1 MRQKTWSST
10 QWWCRYAQTSARPPA
25 RSRHLAAGKEAR
37 LPPPGPR
44 ARVAEVQPRSRWTGG
59 RVVRQRERPHR
70 LLEHRAHTPS
80 PAPRRP
86 QRTAP
91 DQDQQRRR
99 EGCPPLPHHLVCVE
113 KFTLPYLAYPRSL
126 PSLPP
131 SRNAQRGGTR
141 AGMPHAS
148 DGMPTGT
155 RAQGSKGLPARVGQ
169 ARGALG
175 EASASVHRQR
185 GLNPA
190 ALEAAGN
197 VRTKDQLRPC
207 RLVVEQEE
215 PQPRE
220 CHSADGAAR
229 RAVCSVAGWSI

>member
-1 MRQKTWSST
+1 MCELFRVKLLREIPHC
-10 QWWCRYAQTSARPPA
+10 WWILGRCLPPTKV
-25 RSRHLAAGKEAR
+25 SP
-37 LPPPGPR
+37 LPPPLTTLC
-44 ARVAEVQPRSRWTGG
+44 VW
-59 RVVRQRERPHR
+59 
-70 LLEHRAHTPS
+70 
-80 PAPRRP
+80 RR
-86 QRTAP
+86 
-91 DQDQQRRR
+91 
-99 EGCPPLPHHLVCVE
+99 
-113 KFTLPYLAYPRSL
+113 LPYLDL
-126 PSLPP
+126 TLPP
-131 SRNAQRGGTR
+131 PLTERPAGRHARGHAPCIRWDAHRDTGAGLKGRRAQRAT
-141 AGMPHAS
+141 
-148 DGMPTGT
+148 
-155 RAQGSKGLPARVGQ
+155 RVGQ
-169 ARGALG
+169 TRGALG

>member
-1 MRQKTWSST
+1 MPCQLLPACPGVEMRG
-10 QWWCRYAQTSARPPA
+10 A
-25 RSRHLAAGKEAR
+25 
-37 LPPPGPR
+37 
-44 ARVAEVQPRSRWTGG
+44 
-59 RVVRQRERPHR
+59 
-70 LLEHRAHTPS
+70 
-80 PAPRRP
+80 
-86 QRTAP
+86 
-91 DQDQQRRR
+91 
-99 EGCPPLPHHLVCVE
+99 PPLAPNFVCVE
-113 KFTLPYLAYPRSL
+113 TFTLPRPYTFY
-126 PSLPP
+126 LPP